1 MTKSLKSKLNEDN
14 RKSQSHLS
22 ILKKN
27 YDDFNQQ
34 YDKLSK
40 QFQLSNQQ
48 LQKLH
53 DQFEDNEFE
62 RMNTINEIQ
71 NKLRYER

>member
-40 QFQLSNQQ
+40 QFQLSN
-48 LQKLH
+48 
-53 DQFEDNEFE
+53 
-62 RMNTINEIQ
+62 
-71 NKLRYER
+71 